1 MLFTT
6 VKYAKWLMKHGQL
19 APLHLHTPIVD
30 LQKTILLDRDAVKIW
45 FPIDS
50 VESPPSLSRT

>member
-1 MLFTT
+1 
-6 VKYAKWLMKHGQL
+6 MKHGQL
-19 APLHLHTPIVD
+19 APLHLHTPIAD

-45 FPIDS
+45 FPIYS